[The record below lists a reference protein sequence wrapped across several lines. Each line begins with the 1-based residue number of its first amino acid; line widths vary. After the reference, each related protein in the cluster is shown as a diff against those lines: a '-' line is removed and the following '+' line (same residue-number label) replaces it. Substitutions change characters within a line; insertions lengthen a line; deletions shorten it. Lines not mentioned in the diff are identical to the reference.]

1 MYMCTENVAAGQ
13 EGKECHPIIC
23 SVNLSI
29 VLYAGIQSILY
40 TYTGKDPE
48 LYQVYIQNQ
57 AKQDGWPEG
66 NQKTCPI

>member
-23 SVNLSI
+23 GVNLSI
-29 VLYAGIQSILY
+29 VLYAGIQSILH

-48 LYQVYIQNQ
+48 LYQV
-57 AKQDGWPEG
+57 
-66 NQKTCPI
+66 

>member
-23 SVNLSI
+23 GVNLSI

-48 LYQVYIQNQ
+48 LYDCILGMVLI
-57 AKQDGWPEG
+57 AWPYG
-66 NQKTCPI
+66 I

>member
-23 SVNLSI
+23 GVNLSI
-29 VLYAGIQSILY
+29 VLYAGIQSILH

-48 LYQVYIQNQ
+48 LYQVWTQNQ

-66 NQKTCPI
+66 N